1 MHYMSK
7 RNNKGNT
14 LLEQCRFLILIV
26 SSFGLLLT
34 LHGQAQLEIW
44 EIQGTGNVSP
54 VIGQE
59 VIANGNVVTAVGDEY
74 FFIQTPTD
82 RSDNDPATSDG
93 LFVYTD
99 FDPGLS
105 VGQVVNVRGT
115 VLEFESMTEISG
127 FGLSFTPTGATAP
140 LPSAVTL
147 DASFPG
153 TEAAEV
159 RDFEQVEGMRVEFT
173 APVVAPSLG
182 NDIAA
187 LSTSAQRPF
196 REAGILF
203 PGVET
208 LPVWDGNPE
217 IFWFDPDALNQPN
230 NRFLSVGQ
238 SVTANAV
245 LFQNDDIYVAFPLS
259 YSVDGTIAERDLRSA
274 AEDEI
279 TVASFNVL
287 QLQDESDFLDI
298 QYPKI
303 ARYIVDR
310 LGGPDIVALQEVGDI
325 GNLNELNF
333 RINQLDPDL
342 RYNTYLIQGNNN
354 TPINCAFLVH
364 ESIND
369 VEVSQLA
376 STESISLGGRLHDR
390 PPLLLEANLPT
401 NPPTP
406 IQVLNLHLR
415 SLGGIEGSNSFFVR
429 TKRHEQAISVANLI
443 QQRQGNN
450 LIVVG
455 DFNAFQFS
463 DGYVDVLSQLEGS
476 SSLGALFPVEPVVS
490 PPLTNVS
497 TAGATDESYS
507 FVFQGSAQV
516 LDHCLSTDL
525 DGMEITEFA
534 YARGN
539 ADAASAYFLN
549 PNITI
554 RASDHDGFVVYLRPE
569 APIISD
575 VEVVNPLDQWK
586 IPNPL
591 SSGSTISIPQ
601 GWTISQLNLFTMD
614 GKLIRTW
621 ENKLGQIT
629 LPELPS
635 GLYLLH
641 YQQGQQVGRVR
652 IVVD

>member
-1 MHYMSK
+1 MSK

>member
-1 MHYMSK
+1 MSK

-14 LLEQCRFLILIV
+14 LFEQCRFLILIL

-59 VIANGNVVTAVGDEY
+59 VITNGNVVTAVGDEY

-82 RSDNDPATSDG
+82 RSDNNPTTSDG

-140 LPSAVTL
+140 LPPAVTL

-187 LSTSAQRPF
+187 LSTSTQRPF
-196 REAGILF
+196 REPGILF

-217 IFWFDPDALNQPN
+217 LFWIDPDALNQPN

-245 LFQNDDIYVAFPLS
+245 LFQNDDIYVAFPLN

-274 AEDEI
+274 AENEI

-298 QYPKI
+298 QYPKL

-497 TAGATDESYS
+497 TTGAADENYS

-516 LDHCLSTDL
+516 LDHCLSTNL

-591 SSGSTISIPQ
+591 ASGSTISIPQ
-601 GWTISQLNLFTMD
+601 GGTISQLNLFTMD